1 MEKMQN
7 YNMPEDEQEID
18 IVELIKK
25 MWLNRKLIIKVTLA
39 FMVLGLLAA
48 IFGSKEFTASC
59 DIVPQTSGGSGS
71 QMSSLARL
79 AGISIPQGQEVK
91 MLSPYVYENLLKS
104 TKFRKELMQK
114 EIYFEKA
121 GRPVSI
127 FEYYTSEEFNK
138 PTVIDYIKKYTIGLP
153 GVIIGAI
160 RGEQPEA
167 DYRSL
172 NESATNIETT
182 SKDEYNVIQMLKNV
196 ITIELD
202 DKKGFVT
209 ISVVMPEPMAAA
221 QLAQATVDLLQQ
233 YITVFKIEKEQSNLD
248 FIQER
253 YDEVKRD
260 FEEIQARRARYR
272 DANQNTIKNFARV
285 ELERIEA
292 EYQLTM
298 NVYGELAMQLEQAKI
313 KVKETTPILTIV
325 NPVTVP
331 YKKSSPGIIKIMLA
345 FTFVGLMI
353 GMGCVY
359 GLPILVNAFN
369 IKRLK
374 GIVLELPEEDDS
386 LEEE

>member
-1 MEKMQN
+1 
-7 YNMPEDEQEID
+7 
-18 IVELIKK
+18 
-25 MWLNRKLIIKVTLA
+25 
-39 FMVLGLLAA
+39 
-48 IFGSKEFTASC
+48 
-59 DIVPQTSGGSGS
+59 
-71 QMSSLARL
+71 
-79 AGISIPQGQEVK
+79 

-167 DYRSL
+167 DYSSL

-359 GLPILVNAFN
+359 GLPILVNTFN

-374 GIVLELPEEDDS
+374 GVVLELPEEDDS

>member
-1 MEKMQN
+1 
-7 YNMPEDEQEID
+7 MPEDEQEID

-59 DIVPQTSGGSGS
+59 DIVPQTSGGSSS

-167 DYRSL
+167 DYSSL

-331 YKKSSPGIIKIMLA
+331 YKKSGPGIIKIMLA

-353 GMGCVY
+353 GMGCVSSI
-359 GLPILVNAFN
+359 PILVNTFN

>member
-48 IFGSKEFTASC
+48 IFGAKEFTASC
-59 DIVPQTSGGSGS
+59 DIVPQTSGGSSS

-167 DYRSL
+167 DYSSL

-182 SKDEYNVIQMLKNV
+182 SKDEYNVIQMLGNV
-196 ITIELD
+196 ITIKLD

-359 GLPILVNAFN
+359 GLPILVNTFN

>member
-1 MEKMQN
+1 
-7 YNMPEDEQEID
+7 
-18 IVELIKK
+18 
-25 MWLNRKLIIKVTLA
+25 
-39 FMVLGLLAA
+39 
-48 IFGSKEFTASC
+48 
-59 DIVPQTSGGSGS
+59 
-71 QMSSLARL
+71 
-79 AGISIPQGQEVK
+79 

-160 RGEQPEA
+160 SGEQPEA
-167 DYRSL
+167 DYSSL
-172 NESATNIETT
+172 NESATKIETT

-374 GIVLELPEEDDS
+374 GVVLELPEEDDS

>member
-18 IVELIKK
+18 IVGLIKK

-59 DIVPQTSGGSGS
+59 DIVPQTSGGSSS

-79 AGISIPQGQEVK
+79 AGINIPQGQEVK

-167 DYRSL
+167 DYSSL

-353 GMGCVY
+353 GMGCVSSI
-359 GLPILVNAFN
+359 PILVNTFN

>member
-1 MEKMQN
+1 
-7 YNMPEDEQEID
+7 MPEDEQEID
-18 IVELIKK
+18 IVGLIKK

-59 DIVPQTSGGSGS
+59 DIVPQTSGGSSS

-79 AGISIPQGQEVK
+79 AGINIPQGQEVK

-167 DYRSL
+167 DYSSL

-353 GMGCVY
+353 GMGCVSSI
-359 GLPILVNAFN
+359 PILVNTFN

>member
-1 MEKMQN
+1 
-7 YNMPEDEQEID
+7 
-18 IVELIKK
+18 
-25 MWLNRKLIIKVTLA
+25 
-39 FMVLGLLAA
+39 
-48 IFGSKEFTASC
+48 
-59 DIVPQTSGGSGS
+59 
-71 QMSSLARL
+71 
-79 AGISIPQGQEVK
+79 

-167 DYRSL
+167 DYSSL
-172 NESATNIETT
+172 NESATKIETT

-331 YKKSSPGIIKIMLA
+331 YKKSGPGIIKIMLA

>member
-25 MWLNRKLIIKVTLA
+25 MWLNRKLIIKVTLV

-59 DIVPQTSGGSGS
+59 DIVPQTSGGSSS

-167 DYRSL
+167 DYSSL
-172 NESATNIETT
+172 NESATKIETT

-331 YKKSSPGIIKIMLA
+331 YKKSGPGIIKIMLA